1 MSDKNSKERTG
12 IRFDIF
18 LHFLAPYLIIYT
30 RKEVWLRIDPK
41 IVFALSTRERKG
53 AHMQKELSLYAI
65 LRKILCELNEQV
77 VDHGDRV
84 AFLYL
89 KMAEYRGYPD
99 DTHLENMMLACY
111 THDIG
116 AYKTEK
122 FLDLLKFDV
131 SHPLEHCIYGYLFM
145 KYFSPLGDAAEV
157 LLHHHTPYSEKT
169 DMFVPYQDEG
179 ILIHFLD
186 RVDIFNVKHTDVDD
200 LIWQVRNGAGR
211 NFDPKDVEDFLR
223 LQESVNVIESLRDG
237 TYSVEVR
244 NYFNQKACSHL
255 LIKPIINMLAY
266 EIDFKSEQTVI
277 HTITTSILA
286 RILGEKR
293 NLSSQEIENLEYAA
307 RLYDLGKIKIPTEIL
322 EKPGKLTAEEYHVIK
337 KHVLYTDLI
346 IGEQFP
352 EEIVEIASRHHE
364 RLDGSGYPMGLT
376 AEQLTVSDKILQVAD
391 VVSALLQRRSY
402 KAAMDKKTV
411 LAILQDQEGLGKL
424 DSETVR
430 IIKEEYDAIIPDV
443 MEKAHDTICRY
454 ENLQEEYTYYLK
466 KYSEHESEIIEEF
479 GLFSSLVKR

>member
-1 MSDKNSKERTG
+1 
-12 IRFDIF
+12 
-18 LHFLAPYLIIYT
+18 
-30 RKEVWLRIDPK
+30 
-41 IVFALSTRERKG
+41 
-53 AHMQKELSLYAI
+53 MQKDLSLYAI

-89 KMAEYRGYPD
+89 KMAEYRGLPD
-99 DTHLENMMLACY
+99 DKHLEDMMLACY

-131 SHPLEHCIYGYLFM
+131 SRPLEHCIYGYLFM

-157 LLHHHTPYSEKT
+157 LLYHHMPYAEKT
-169 DMFVPYQDEG
+169 DTFVPYQDEG

-186 RVDIFNVKHTDVDD
+186 RVDIFNIKHEDYDD
-200 LIWQVRNGAGR
+200 LIWQIKNGAGR
-211 NFDPKDVEDFLR
+211 NFNPKDVEDFIG
-223 LQESVNVIESLRDG
+223 LQDSMHVLESLRDG

-244 NYFNQKACSHL
+244 NYFNKKERSDR
-255 LIKPIINMLAY
+255 LIKPVIDMLAY

-277 HTITTSILA
+277 HTITTSLLA
-286 RILGEKR
+286 HILGEKTG
-293 NLSSQEIENLEYAA
+293 LTAQEIENLEYAA
-307 RLYDLGKIKIPTEIL
+307 RLHDLGKIKIPTAIV
-322 EKPGKLTAEEYHVIK
+322 EKPGKLTDAEYGVMK

-346 IGEQFP
+346 IGELFP

-376 AEQLTVSDKILQVAD
+376 DEQLTVSDKVLQVAD
-391 VVSALLQRRSY
+391 VISALLQKRSY
-402 KAAMDKKTV
+402 KAAMNKETVLSILEEQANLKKLDAKTV
-411 LAILQDQEGLGKL
+411 KILKD
-424 DSETVR
+424 
-430 IIKEEYDAIIPDV
+430 EYDEIISDV
-443 MEKAHDTICRY
+443 MHQSHDTICRY

-466 KYSEHESEIIEEF
+466 KYSEHETEIIEEF
-479 GLFSSLVKR
+479 GLFSSTIKKESVGV